1 MYLRVTDS
9 GIHVRFFF
17 FFLLIALSMIQ
28 GEDNRRQTGQ
38 ELLGWNGIPFYSTHS
53 TTYTRGWN
61 DAGMVVTRVIR
72 VILGIRVILNALV
85 NSIHMLGCSN
95 P

>member
-38 ELLGWNGIPFYSTHS
+38 ELLGWNGIPFYSTHCK
-53 TTYTRGWN
+53 TYTRGWN
-61 DAGMVVTRVIR
+61 DPGMVVTRLTRVIR
-72 VILGIRVILNALV
+72 VVYVGWKVPLIREVGTTL
-85 NSIHMLGCSN
+85 SS
-95 P
+95 